1 MAGTRRVFQTSTRVP
16 AETYKV
22 WDFHSK
28 PAALETLSP
37 PEMNVSVGDKDFCV
51 VEGASLTIWMSPK
64 GTFLRFPWVS
74 KFKNVVVP
82 LTFTDVQTIGPF
94 AHWEHKHTFEPV
106 DGGTLI
112 RDEITY
118 SIPGWFIGD
127 WLLGAL
133 VARQLADTFQYR
145 GQLLLS
151 RSW

>member
-1 MAGTRRVFQTSTRVP
+1 
-16 AETYKV
+16 
-22 WDFHSK
+22 
-28 PAALETLSP
+28 
-37 PEMNVSVGDKDFCV
+37 MNVSVGDKDFCV

-64 GTFLRFPWVS
+64 GTYLRFPWVS

-118 SIPGWFIGD
+118 SVPGWFIGD

-133 VARQLADTFQYR
+133 VARQLVDTFQYR
-145 GQLLLS
+145 GELLLS